1 MLIHS
6 LSSLWASG
14 VDIMIHKLLVFKE
27 ACTVGL
33 PTYVFDTKHCQYLPF
48 IDVPRS
54 HKPVKVVSTTSK
66 NVKYGEVHDC
76 ISPYCEKVGSNFH
89 IPVDSIALTSLREKV
104 LLQYGIDMGNT
115 FKSMITSGSTDLK
128 SIVDYIVHNVNVL
141 TNFPAYK
148 NSAQP
153 ILPYGDNYPKQ
164 CVFICHAIDSKR
176 FSFVPLATALS
187 SVYKVYGLYVPITI
201 HQQYNRR
208 SISEIAVYFLEEIKL
223 VQSEGPY
230 TIAGFSFGAWI
241 AHSIA
246 KILQDQ
252 GETVSSLMLID
263 PVNLNDLTPS
273 STQSNELL
281 LNIKTFF
288 DFGSETLQFMSEKV
302 FDDYVCKFQLQLE
315 YLKCHRETSG
325 M

>member
-246 KILQDQ
+246 KIL
-252 GETVSSLMLID
+252 
-263 PVNLNDLTPS
+263 
-273 STQSNELL
+273 
-281 LNIKTFF
+281 KTKAK
-288 DFGSETLQFMSEKV
+288 Q
-302 FDDYVCKFQLQLE
+302 Y
-315 YLKCHRETSG
+315 RA
-325 M
+325 